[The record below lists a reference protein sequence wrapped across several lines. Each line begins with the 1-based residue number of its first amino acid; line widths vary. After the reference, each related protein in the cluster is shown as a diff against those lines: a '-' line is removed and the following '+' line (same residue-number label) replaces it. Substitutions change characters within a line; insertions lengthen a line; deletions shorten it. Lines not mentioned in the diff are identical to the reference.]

1 MSYDEAVTLKCGR
14 FNKTPGH
21 PMTGLL
27 SVSALTPPQEGQKQL
42 LWSPLTSSGHS
53 TKVAPAEPHN
63 LNTFSFSEIKTGQA
77 IY

>member
-27 SVSALTPPQEGQKQL
+27 SVSALTPPQEGQK
-42 LWSPLTSSGHS
+42 
-53 TKVAPAEPHN
+53 
-63 LNTFSFSEIKTGQA
+63 
-77 IY
+77 